1 MENPGS
7 AEEVQKKFK
16 IVEDLFNLAYK
27 VKSYQLKQQHPEWSS
42 EDIHKKTLELIEKG
56 TE

>member
-1 MENPGS
+1 MENPVPK
-7 AEEVQKKFK
+7 EEVPKKFK

-27 VKSYQLKQQHPEWSS
+27 VKSYQLQQQHPDWST

-56 TE
+56 SQ